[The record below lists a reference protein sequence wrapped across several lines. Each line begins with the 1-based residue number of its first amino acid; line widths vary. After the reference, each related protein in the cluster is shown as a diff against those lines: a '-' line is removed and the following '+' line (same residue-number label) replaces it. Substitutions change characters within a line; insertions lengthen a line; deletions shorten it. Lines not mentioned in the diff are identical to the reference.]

1 MPLPRLMGTDRAGHD
16 HVQSRNIPVMFTHP
30 DFHRSLIIVALLT
43 IVNLI
48 GIATSVL
55 AEEQQPA
62 RHHSLIHR
70 QASDLLPLEPATSL
84 SQTAAAPSTPAPRP
98 LPRKLAKRPAV
109 PSQTT
114 STTALS
120 ATTETTKAGSESHA
134 SMPATGLASIGSS
147 VPSAPATA
155 SSAST
160 TLPLTNAAPMTKAA
174 VGGLAN
180 TGTVSSISSGSH
192 GTGGRGLQR
201 ISGQLPVSQMI
212 APTVTVSSPPPP
224 SAPRQSS
231 APSSTQPSTALPPP
245 PTSTSPGTGSA
256 TLSWTSNSEADL
268 AGYKLYVGTAPGHY
282 TYAGSPFVIG
292 LMGSY
297 TVSGLPMGQTY
308 YFAISAFDSSGNESG
323 LSSEVSK
330 SIY

>member
-1 MPLPRLMGTDRAGHD
+1 ML
-16 HVQSRNIPVMFTHP
+16 THP
-30 DFHRSLIIVALLT
+30 HFHRFLIIVALLAT
-43 IVNLI
+43 VNVI
-48 GIATSVL
+48 GIATPLL

-70 QASDLLPLEPATSL
+70 QASDLRPLEPATSL
-84 SQTAAAPSTPAPRP
+84 PPTAAASSTPAPRP
-98 LPRKLAKRPAV
+98 LPRKLAKRPA
-109 PSQTT
+109 QTT
-114 STTALS
+114 ILGAVAATPQTTA
-120 ATTETTKAGSESHA
+120 ATTLSVTTDIQKTGSESRA
-134 SMPATGLASIGSS
+134 SLPATGLASAGSL

-155 SSAST
+155 SSTST
-160 TLPLTNAAPMTKAA
+160 TVPLTSAAPMTKTA
-174 VGGLAN
+174 VGGLAS

-201 ISGQLPVSQMI
+201 LSDQLPVSQMI

-231 APSSTQPSTALPPP
+231 APPSSEPSTTLSQPPA
-245 PTSTSPGTGSA
+245 STSSGTGSA

-268 AGYKLYVGTAPGHY
+268 AGYKLYVGTAPGRY
-282 TYAGSPFVIG
+282 TYAGSPVIIG

-297 TVSGLPMGQTY
+297 TLSGLPIGQTY
-308 YFAISAFDSSGNESG
+308 YFALSAFDSSGNESA

>member
-1 MPLPRLMGTDRAGHD
+1 ML
-16 HVQSRNIPVMFTHP
+16 THP
-30 DFHRSLIIVALLT
+30 HFHRFLIIVALLAT
-43 IVNLI
+43 VNVI
-48 GIATSVL
+48 GIATSLL
-55 AEEQQPA
+55 AEEQQSA

-70 QASDLLPLEPATSL
+70 QASDLRPLEPATSL
-84 SQTAAAPSTPAPRP
+84 PPTAAASSTPAPRP
-98 LPRKLAKRPAV
+98 LPRKLAKRPA
-109 PSQTT
+109 QTT
-114 STTALS
+114 ILGAVAATPQTTTATTLS
-120 ATTETTKAGSESHA
+120 VTTDIQKTGSESRA
-134 SMPATGLASIGSS
+134 SLPATGLASAGSL

-155 SSAST
+155 SSTST
-160 TLPLTNAAPMTKAA
+160 TVPLTSAAPMTKTA
-174 VGGLAN
+174 VGGLAS

-201 ISGQLPVSQMI
+201 LSDQLPVSQMI

-231 APSSTQPSTALPPP
+231 APPSSGPSTTLSQPPA
-245 PTSTSPGTGSA
+245 STSSGTGSA

-268 AGYKLYVGTAPGHY
+268 AGYKLYVGTAPGRY
-282 TYAGSPFVIG
+282 TYAGSPVIIG

-297 TVSGLPMGQTY
+297 TISGLPIGQTY
-308 YFAISAFDSSGNESG
+308 YFALSAFDSSGNESA

>member
-1 MPLPRLMGTDRAGHD
+1 
-16 HVQSRNIPVMFTHP
+16 MFTHP
-30 DFHRSLIIVALLT
+30 DFHRSLIIVALLAT
-43 IVNLI
+43 ANLI
-48 GIATSVL
+48 GSAASVL

-70 QASDLLPLEPATSL
+70 QASDLQPLEPATSL
-84 SQTAAAPSTPAPRP
+84 PPTAAAPSTLAPRT
-98 LPRKLAKRPAV
+98 LPRKLAKRPGQTTILGTAAE
-109 PSQTT
+109 PPQTT
-114 STTALS
+114 SATALP
-120 ATTETTKAGSESHA
+120 ATTETKKAGSESRV
-134 SMPATGLASIGSS
+134 SIPATGLASAGSS
-147 VPSAPATA
+147 VPSAPVTT

-160 TLPLTNAAPMTKAA
+160 TLPLTNAAPMTKTA
-174 VGGLAN
+174 VGGLAR
-180 TGTVSSISSGSH
+180 TGTVSSISAGSPA
-192 GTGGRGLQR
+192 TGGRGLQR

-231 APSSTQPSTALPPP
+231 APPSSEPSTILPPP
-245 PTSTSPGTGSA
+245 PASASPGTGTA
-256 TLSWTSNSEADL
+256 TLSWTSNGEADL
-268 AGYKLYVGTAPGHY
+268 AGYKLYVGTTPGQY

-308 YFAISAFDSSGNESG
+308 YFALSAFDSSGNESG

>member
-1 MPLPRLMGTDRAGHD
+1 ML
-16 HVQSRNIPVMFTHP
+16 THP
-30 DFHRSLIIVALLT
+30 HCYRFLIIVALLAT
-43 IVNLI
+43 VNVI
-48 GIATSVL
+48 GIATSLL
-55 AEEQQPA
+55 AEEQQSA

-70 QASDLLPLEPATSL
+70 QASDLRPLEPATSL
-84 SQTAAAPSTPAPRP
+84 PPTAAASSTPAPRP
-98 LPRKLAKRPAV
+98 LPRKLAKRPA
-109 PSQTT
+109 QTT
-114 STTALS
+114 ILGAVAATPQTTA
-120 ATTETTKAGSESHA
+120 ATTLSVTTDIQKTGSESRA
-134 SMPATGLASIGSS
+134 SLPATGLASAGSL

-155 SSAST
+155 SSTST
-160 TLPLTNAAPMTKAA
+160 TVPLTSAAPMTKTA
-174 VGGLAN
+174 VGGLAS

-201 ISGQLPVSQMI
+201 LSDQLPVSQMI

-231 APSSTQPSTALPPP
+231 APPSSEPSTTLSQPPA
-245 PTSTSPGTGSA
+245 STSSGTGSA

-268 AGYKLYVGTAPGHY
+268 AGYKLYVGTAPGRY
-282 TYAGSPFVIG
+282 TYAGSPVIIG

-297 TVSGLPMGQTY
+297 TISGLPIGQTY
-308 YFAISAFDSSGNESG
+308 YFALSAFDSSGNESA

>member
-1 MPLPRLMGTDRAGHD
+1 ML
-16 HVQSRNIPVMFTHP
+16 THP
-30 DFHRSLIIVALLT
+30 HFHRFLIIVALLAT
-43 IVNLI
+43 VNVI
-48 GIATSVL
+48 GIATSLL
-55 AEEQQPA
+55 AEEQQSA

-70 QASDLLPLEPATSL
+70 QASDLRPLEPATSL
-84 SQTAAAPSTPAPRP
+84 PPTAAASSTPAPRP
-98 LPRKLAKRPAV
+98 LPRKLAKRPA
-109 PSQTT
+109 QTT
-114 STTALS
+114 ILGAVAATPQTTA
-120 ATTETTKAGSESHA
+120 ATTLSVTTDIQKTGSESRA
-134 SMPATGLASIGSS
+134 SLPATGLASAGSL

-155 SSAST
+155 SSTST
-160 TLPLTNAAPMTKAA
+160 TVPLTSAAPMTKTA
-174 VGGLAN
+174 VGGLAS

-201 ISGQLPVSQMI
+201 LSDQLPVSQMI

-231 APSSTQPSTALPPP
+231 APPSSEPSTTLSQPPA
-245 PTSTSPGTGSA
+245 STSSGTGSA

-268 AGYKLYVGTAPGHY
+268 AGYKLYVGTAPGRY
-282 TYAGSPFVIG
+282 TYAGSPVIIG

-297 TVSGLPMGQTY
+297 TISGLQIGQTY
-308 YFAISAFDSSGNESG
+308 YFALSAFDSSGNESA

>member
-1 MPLPRLMGTDRAGHD
+1 ML
-16 HVQSRNIPVMFTHP
+16 THP
-30 DFHRSLIIVALLT
+30 HFHRFLIIVALLAT
-43 IVNLI
+43 VNVI
-48 GIATSVL
+48 GIATSLL
-55 AEEQQPA
+55 AEEQQSA

-70 QASDLLPLEPATSL
+70 QASDLRPLEPATSL
-84 SQTAAAPSTPAPRP
+84 PPTAAASSTPAPRP
-98 LPRKLAKRPAV
+98 LPRKLAKRPA
-109 PSQTT
+109 QTT
-114 STTALS
+114 ILGAVAATPQTTA
-120 ATTETTKAGSESHA
+120 ATTLSVTTDIQKTGSESRA
-134 SMPATGLASIGSS
+134 SLPATGLASAGSL

-155 SSAST
+155 SSTST
-160 TLPLTNAAPMTKAA
+160 TVPLTSAAPMTKTA
-174 VGGLAN
+174 VGGLAS

-201 ISGQLPVSQMI
+201 LSDQLPVSQMI

-231 APSSTQPSTALPPP
+231 APPSSEPSTTLSQPPA
-245 PTSTSPGTGSA
+245 STSSGTGSA

-268 AGYKLYVGTAPGHY
+268 AGYKLYVGTAPGRY
-282 TYAGSPFVIG
+282 TYAGSPVIIG

-297 TVSGLPMGQTY
+297 TISGLPMGQTY
-308 YFAISAFDSSGNESG
+308 YFALSAFDSSGNESA

>member
-1 MPLPRLMGTDRAGHD
+1 MPLLRLMSTDSARHN
-16 HVQSRNIPVMFTHP
+16 HVQSREYTVMLTHF
-30 DFHRSLIIVALLT
+30 DFHRSLIILTLLAT
-43 IVNLI
+43 LNLI
-48 GIATSVL
+48 GVATSVL
-55 AEEQQPA
+55 AEEQQPT

-70 QASDLLPLEPATSL
+70 QASDLRPLEPATSL
-84 SQTAAAPSTPAPRP
+84 PPTAVAPSTPAPRP
-98 LPRKLAKRPAV
+98 LPRKLTKRPA
-109 PSQTT
+109 QTT
-114 STTALS
+114 IATALP
-120 ATTETTKAGSESHA
+120 APTEPTKAGSESRA
-134 SMPATGLASIGSS
+134 STPATALASVGST

-155 SSAST
+155 SSSST
-160 TLPLTNAAPMTKAA
+160 TLPLTNAVPMTKSA

-192 GTGGRGLQR
+192 ATGGRGLQR
-201 ISGQLPVSQMI
+201 ISGQLPVSQMM
-212 APTVTVSSPPPP
+212 APTVTVSPSAPP

-231 APSSTQPSTALPPP
+231 APPSSEPLTTLPPQP
-245 PTSTSPGTGSA
+245 ASTSPGTGNA

-268 AGYKLYVGTAPGHY
+268 AGYKLYVGTAPGQY

-297 TVSGLPMGQTY
+297 TVSGLPIGQTY
-308 YFAISAFDSSGNESG
+308 YFALSAFDSSGNESV

>member
-1 MPLPRLMGTDRAGHD
+1 ML
-16 HVQSRNIPVMFTHP
+16 THP
-30 DFHRSLIIVALLT
+30 HFHRFLIIVALLAT
-43 IVNLI
+43 VNVI
-48 GIATSVL
+48 GIATSLL
-55 AEEQQPA
+55 AEEQQSA

-70 QASDLLPLEPATSL
+70 QASDLRPLEPATSL
-84 SQTAAAPSTPAPRP
+84 PPTAAASSTPAPRP
-98 LPRKLAKRPAV
+98 LPRKLAKRPA
-109 PSQTT
+109 QTT
-114 STTALS
+114 ILGAVAATPQTTTATTLS
-120 ATTETTKAGSESHA
+120 VTTDIQKTGSESRA
-134 SMPATGLASIGSS
+134 SLPATGLASAGSL

-155 SSAST
+155 SSTST
-160 TLPLTNAAPMTKAA
+160 TVPLTSAAPMTKTA
-174 VGGLAN
+174 VGGLAS

-201 ISGQLPVSQMI
+201 LSDQLPVSQMI

-231 APSSTQPSTALPPP
+231 APPSSEPSTTLSQPPA
-245 PTSTSPGTGSA
+245 STSSGTGSA

-268 AGYKLYVGTAPGHY
+268 AGYKLYVGTAPGRY
-282 TYAGSPFVIG
+282 TYAGSPVIIG

-297 TVSGLPMGQTY
+297 TLSGLPIGQTY
-308 YFAISAFDSSGNESG
+308 YFALSAFDSSGNESA